1 MSNTVVPFFHLSI
14 FAHLLNVFVQD
25 THTQFWF
32 KTFYYNKR
40 TRLRQSYTYSHITD
54 SWNCIHKTFI
64 VLNLVKYV
72 CACLLF
78 IHENENICEYEWRV
92 YVCVC
97 MKNEKR
103 IQLQSYTS
111 FSLRS
116 HSSYV
121 QLVSSV
127 LSSEPS
133 KAHEILLLRVYE
145 VFVCAF
151 LNIYLTTCTR
161 TTTGHTN
168 SKIFNSVI

>member
-25 THTQFWF
+25 THTQLWF

-92 YVCVC
+92 CVWYVFAWKMKREYSCKVIQVFHFAHIRVTFSWSVVCWALSLQKLTKFCCSVSMKCLCVH
-97 MKNEKR
+97 
-103 IQLQSYTS
+103 
-111 FSLRS
+111 F
-116 HSSYV
+116 
-121 QLVSSV
+121 
-127 LSSEPS
+127 
-133 KAHEILLLRVYE
+133 
-145 VFVCAF
+145 
-151 LNIYLTTCTR
+151 
-161 TTTGHTN
+161 
-168 SKIFNSVI
+168 